1 MKKLL
6 VMCGSGIATST
17 VVMGK
22 VRTWLEENGYDKE
35 VTLYQ
40 SKVAEEVNHIDD
52 YDIVISTTVV
62 PDSVKDKVIMGL
74 PLLTGVSAEL
84 LWEEVRKE
92 IEA

>member
-22 VRTWLEENGYDKE
+22 VKTWLQENGYQDQVK
-35 VTLYQ
+35 LFQ
-40 SKVAEEVNHIDD
+40 SKVAEEINHIDD

-62 PDSVKDKVIMGL
+62 PDKVKDKVIMGL
-74 PLLTGVSAEL
+74 PLLTGIGVDA
-84 LWEEVRKE
+84 LWEEVKKE

>member
-35 VTLYQ
+35 VSLYQ

-74 PLLTGVSAEL
+74 PLLTGVGAKSL
-84 LWEEVRKE
+84 LEEIGRAHV
-92 IEA
+92 

>member
-22 VRTWLEENGYDKE
+22 VRTWLEENDYDKE
-35 VTLYQ
+35 VKLYQ
-40 SKVAEEVNHIDD
+40 SKIAEEVNHIDD

-62 PDSVKDKVIMGL
+62 PESVQDKVIMGL
-74 PLLTGVSAEL
+74 PLLTGIGADA
-84 LWEEVRKE
+84 LWEEVKKE

>member
-22 VRTWLEENGYDKE
+22 VRQWLEDNGYDQE
-35 VTLYQ
+35 VKLYQ
-40 SKVAEEVNHIDD
+40 SKIAEEVNHIDD

-74 PLLTGVSAEL
+74 PLLTGIGADA
-84 LWEEVRKE
+84 LWDEVKKE